1 MGTGETKIVNSLN
14 EEKIYIISIPLL
26 ISGEDRNLKDSY
38 DLYLENI
45 NDYLKNKKIV

>member
-1 MGTGETKIVNSLN
+1 MK
-14 EEKIYIISIPLL
+14 KKYIISITLL
-26 ISGEDRNLKDSY
+26 IRGEDRNLKDIY

>member
-1 MGTGETKIVNSLN
+1 MK
-14 EEKIYIISIPLL
+14 KIYRVSIPLL
-26 ISGEDRNLKDSY
+26 ISGEDRNLKDIY

>member
-26 ISGEDRNLKDSY
+26 MMKLN
-38 DLYLENI
+38 
-45 NDYLKNKKIV
+45 